1 MRVKSN
7 GQVVRI
13 ANDMLEHPLA
23 QICELFKVPAYVL
36 EDPETALVDKKQQ
49 NPIVDI
55 FRSGKKVPSTALTF
69 SSGKLIEITIL
80 DIRHVDAVKPFVVVA
95 IVDSVP
101 DEDTGK
107 RERFLGFL
115 VYYD

>member
-13 ANDMLEHPLA
+13 ANDTLEHPLA
-23 QICELFKVPAYVL
+23 QISELFGIPSYVL
-36 EDPETALVDKKQQ
+36 EDPKTALVDKKSQ
-49 NPIVDI
+49 NSVVDT
-55 FRSGKKVPSTALTF
+55 FKSGRKVPSTALTF
-69 SSGKLIEITIL
+69 LSGKLIEIPIL
-80 DIRHVDAVKPFVVVA
+80 DIRHVDAVKPFIVMT
-95 IVDSVP
+95 IVDGVP
-101 DEDTGK
+101 DEDTRR

>member
-13 ANDMLEHPLA
+13 ANDVLEHPLA
-23 QICELFKVPAYVL
+23 QISELFGIPSYVL
-36 EDPETALVDKKQQ
+36 EDPETALVDKKSQ
-49 NPIVDI
+49 NSVVDI
-55 FRSGKKVPSTALTF
+55 YKSGKKVPNTALSF
-69 SSGKLIEITIL
+69 SSGMLTEISIL
-80 DIRHVDAVKPFVVVA
+80 DIRHVAASKPFVVVT
-95 IVDSVP
+95 IIDSVP
-101 DEDTGK
+101 EVSTRR